1 MKRRDLVKAA
11 AVAPAALMSAANAAP
26 MPTPATLETQ
36 ILRLNLQHTWTTTM
50 SSSQYRDTLQVAYSR
65 DGITG
70 HGEGA
75 PIVRYHEDAEG
86 ARKAVESVRDLLLS
100 VDPLH
105 FSKLMAEVFQRVPGN
120 WAGKAAIDIAVMDWV
135 GQKLG
140 IPIYEWLGLDAAD
153 TPLTT
158 FSIGIDTP
166 EITKQK
172 TREAADYP
180 ILKVKVGLATDEPTI
195 EAVRSV
201 TDKKLRVDANEGWKD
216 KEEAVRKINW
226 LEKHGVEFIE
236 QPMPAEMIEETHWVR
251 SRVHIPIIADEA
263 CQRASDIP
271 KLKEAFDGVNV
282 KLDKSGGILEARRMI
297 EIAKALGMRTMLGC
311 MVSSSVTVTAAA
323 HLSPLVDYADLDGN
337 LLISNDPFHGVKV
350 ERGKADSAERPR
362 ARTHEGVASSSVT
375 VTAAAHLSP
384 LVDYADLDGNRLIPN
399 DPFRGVNVAKGK
411 LILPKGPGLGLT
423 KA

>member
-1 MKRRDLVKAA
+1 MNRRSFVKAA
-11 AVAPAALMSAANAAP
+11 AAAPLGAPAALAV
-26 MPTPATLETQ
+26 PAVPGTNLTTK
-36 ILRLNLQHTWTTTM
+36 IVRLNLQHTWTTTM
-50 SSSQYRDTLQVAYSR
+50 SSSQYRDTLHVAYAR

-86 ARKAVESVRDLLLS
+86 ARKAVEQVRELLLS
-100 VDPLH
+100 SDPMQFAKIMSL
-105 FSKLMAEVFQRVPGN
+105 VFKQVSGN
-120 WAGKAAIDIAVMDWV
+120 WAGKAAIDIALMDWV

-140 IPIYEWLGLDAAD
+140 IPLYSYFGLDAGD

-172 TREAADYP
+172 TKEAADFP

-201 TDKKLRVDANEGWKD
+201 TDKPLRVDANEGWKN

-236 QPMPAEMIEETHWVR
+236 QPLPAEMIEETRWIR

-263 CQRASDIP
+263 CQHASDIP
-271 KLKEAFDGVNV
+271 KLRDAYDGVNV
-282 KLDKSGGILEARRMI
+282 KLDKSGGMLEAYRMLQV
-297 EIAKALGMRTMLGC
+297 AKALGMKTMLGC
-311 MVSSSVTVTAAA
+311 MISSSVSVTAAA

-337 LLISNDPFHGVKV
+337 LLISNDPFHGVRV
-350 ERGKADSAERPR
+350 E
-362 ARTHEGVASSSVT
+362 
-375 VTAAAHLSP
+375 
-384 LVDYADLDGNRLIPN
+384 
-399 DPFRGVNVAKGK
+399 KGK
-411 LILPKGPGLGLT
+411 LILPNRPGLGLAAV
-423 KA
+423 K